1 MSKSSMGH
9 YRQYYE
15 SQNHNSTADP
25 STQKATNQSYNG
37 YPQYPNNDRSQ
48 YAPPNLA
55 WNTSL
60 QQNHGNAP
68 RQDTRQIDSWQNN
81 STQNSG
87 LDGQRHATDYAQH
100 DGSGSNGPP
109 YQYSMNSNTSTSQ
122 NTQGLNSLA
131 YVSVLDS
138 GAQQRNGHGAQ
149 QSSVSTVSSIPS
161 RGNGPHRTKTP
172 SFQSQPQPHSRSQSQ
187 SVYNSNVG
195 SGTHSSYQES
205 HPANTQPSSSAAATA
220 LAGAVSRRYPQASNQ
235 IGQASMSPT
244 GNPSRPATQN
254 TISWTAS
261 PHFQASSSIGQTQ
274 APPVSYQSAPSGA
287 HVGSF
292 PRPQIQE
299 SAPMQNKRQKT
310 SHANTEQVLP
320 VNSISNL
327 VTRNVEN
334 EHPTALY
341 SMAGDNANDMP
352 NYIDPTQV
360 FNPYHKE
367 HERRRREAAQAEAEA
382 EARRRA
388 DAEAAEKRRL
398 EAEAES
404 RRLAAEAERL
414 RNAGEQAKRQRENAA
429 TPLSGVRKTTP
440 LPKPQEAVDNPTS
453 NPTTDQVEADMAAE
467 MKAMME
473 KMKVFRNK
481 DPAMFQKLWEDMRKP
496 GQQGAATSTG
506 PTQSPSPHLN
516 QSTAVLSPQNT
527 QSQHAPLSQ
536 TKQQSTGVA
545 HQDSVLDPQKPSATA
560 TKQQQSA
567 KPNPQTPT
575 RHRVVVE
582 NNPEGLPDLGRFPA
596 ERRNRYGRSLKQNEA
611 SAASVPPV
619 PASNTIVQ
627 SNPSSAPSDGHFGEV
642 VASIPQATSAA
653 AAAVPQAASSQ
664 VPARSK
670 STSATGTSGNTVWP
684 EEKRTALAD
693 AAVSLLK
700 GLPGN
705 ANIELASS
713 EVHAMLEK
721 NPSYIELCVL
731 LESKG
736 LRFHRGQFARQ
747 LLNSVPYLNAPTPPK
762 AHDTQ
767 QQQQQPQPSPLPS
780 QSFTQPPPAAL
791 QTPTPYQPTA
801 MTSAVGSNMTT
812 SGNTARSTNL
822 PAATPLQFPTSN
834 SVAMSVKHENPYNR
848 PSKTPKS
855 IPSRP
860 DPPPGSKEAMARKQ
874 DFSELIDLTALGD
887 NDDYVMSSSHTPP
900 RQPSPEPDPFRDY
913 TQQTM
918 PTSSGPAPFPAW
930 EALASNERI
939 IFSQPVSVQQ
949 PQQVMGPPKPPQG
962 PRPPTKNLAK
972 PLNHAEGLAKTY
984 YDPKT
989 VARDILI
996 ASGRHPTERPLNAH
1010 MAGLLN
1016 RHISIDSD
1024 LSTFD
1029 WDAVDP
1035 GGPPAPQVEYIEMT
1049 MGSPQR
1055 SMKPDARSN
1064 EYHVM
1069 RGGDMHAPRLDNRYR
1084 DFASRP
1090 PPPAAAF
1097 LPTAR
1102 NVQSVIDSGP
1112 GRNGMTKAS
1121 EHSNVTNRVQAPD
1134 LHHRQHSLVAAI
1146 GRAVQSLT
1154 GQSRPT
1160 PAPVPSAQPH
1170 TRERSSRRSSSNLV
1184 KSPTPASRPPS
1195 APAAE
1200 PNKMA
1205 SVVPVIRRGRPP
1217 GSKSKNMSVADMQH
1231 VAKQVMTVEVPSVA
1245 GAKANTPVF
1254 KCRWKGCRAELH
1266 NRITLRQHIIKVH
1279 QDQEDTQR
1287 EEDEETEYLCWW
1299 KKCKHLTQFD
1309 DGMVAPSKTFASTA
1323 LWLKHIEDDH
1333 IYPLTLKYGDGP
1345 SSTHIGKQ
1353 TKPSFDLS
1361 RFRYNASIGR
1371 TDARTFSYLDPQT
1384 LLDNKTRYLSDE
1396 QGRLATPSVS
1406 EESQADLEPDTI
1418 TLLSVDHD
1426 ETDRQAHRSF
1436 MKAHHRQKYTPK
1448 TAAEEMLRAL
1458 EVHKVKTSG
1467 IETDGAVLATEARR
1481 AKFVHNP
1488 GIAMVVDEED

>member
-1 MSKSSMGH
+1 MSNSSMGH
-9 YRQYYE
+9 YRQYYD

-25 STQKATNQSYNG
+25 NTQKATNQSYNG
-37 YPQYPNNDRSQ
+37 YGQYPNNDRSQ
-48 YAPPNLA
+48 YAPPSLA

-60 QQNHGNAP
+60 QQTYGNAP

-81 STQNSG
+81 TTQNSG
-87 LDGQRHATDYAQH
+87 FDGQRHVTDYAQH
-100 DGSGSNGPP
+100 PASGSNGPP

-122 NTQGLNSLA
+122 NTQGLNNLA
-131 YVSVLDS
+131 YVSVHDT

-149 QSSVSTVSSIPS
+149 QSSVSTVSS
-161 RGNGPHRTKTP
+161 TP
-172 SFQSQPQPHSRSQSQ
+172 SMVNEAHRIKSPSFPSQPQPHSRSQSQ

-195 SGTHSSYQES
+195 PGTHSSYQES
-205 HPANTQPSSSAAATA
+205 HPTNTQPSSSAAATA
-220 LAGAVSRRYPQASNQ
+220 LAGAVSRCYPQASNQ

-254 TISWTAS
+254 TISRTAS
-261 PHFQASSSIGQTQ
+261 PHFHASSSITQTQ
-274 APPVSYQSAPSGA
+274 APPVPCQSVPNST
-287 HVGSF
+287 HVRSL
-292 PRPQIQE
+292 PKPQIEE
-299 SAPMQNKRQKT
+299 SAPVQNKRRKT

-334 EHPTALY
+334 EPPAALY

-388 DAEAAEKRRL
+388 DAEVAEKRRL

-414 RNAGEQAKRQRENAA
+414 HTAGEQATRQRENAA
-429 TPLSGVRKTTP
+429 TPLSGVRKTAP
-440 LPKPQEAVDNPTS
+440 LPKQQQAVDNPTT

-473 KMKVFRNK
+473 KMKVFRSK
-481 DPAMFQKLWEDMRKP
+481 DPAMFQKLWDDMRKP

-516 QSTAVLSPQNT
+516 QSTAVQAPQIT

-536 TKQQSTGVA
+536 TKQQSTGLT
-545 HQDSVLDPQKPSATA
+545 HQDSVLSPQKPSATA
-560 TKQQQSA
+560 TTQQQSA
-567 KPNPQTPT
+567 KSNSQTPN

-596 ERRNRYGRSLKQNEA
+596 ERRNRYGRSSKQNEA
-611 SAASVPPV
+611 SAASVPPA

-627 SNPSSAPSDGHFGEV
+627 STPSQAPSEAYPGEV
-642 VASIPQATSAA
+642 AASLPQSISSTAAT
-653 AAAVPQAASSQ
+653 VHQAASSQ
-664 VPARSK
+664 VSARPK
-670 STSATGTSGNTVWP
+670 SPLVNRPSGNTVWP
-684 EEKRTALAD
+684 EEKRNALAD

-721 NPSYIELCVL
+721 NPSYIELCIL

-736 LRFHRGQFARQ
+736 LRFHRGHFARQ

-762 AHDTQ
+762 ASETA

-780 QSFTQPPPAAL
+780 QSLTQPPPAAL
-791 QTPTPYQPTA
+791 RTPTPHQPTA
-801 MTSAVGSNMTT
+801 ITGAVGPHMTP
-812 SGNTARSTNL
+812 SGNTASTNF
-822 PAATPLQFPTSN
+822 PAVTPLQFPTSN
-834 SVAMSVKHENPYNR
+834 SVVMSVKHEKPYNR
-848 PSKTPKS
+848 PSKIQKS

-860 DPPPGSKEAMARKQ
+860 EPPPGSKEAMARKQ

-887 NDDYVMSSSHTPP
+887 NDDYVMSSSHSPP
-900 RQPSPEPDPFRDY
+900 RQPSPEPDSLRGY
-913 TQQTM
+913 NQQTM
-918 PTSSGPAPFPAW
+918 STPSGPARFPAW
-930 EALASNERI
+930 EAFASNERI

-949 PQQVMGPPKPPQG
+949 PQHLMGLPKPPQG

-1035 GGPPAPQVEYIEMT
+1035 GGPPAPQVEYTEMT

-1055 SMKPDARSN
+1055 SIKPDARFN
-1064 EYHVM
+1064 DNHVT
-1069 RGGDMHAPRLDNRYR
+1069 RGGDMHAPRLDNRDR
-1084 DFASRP
+1084 DFASRS

-1097 LPTAR
+1097 LPIPR
-1102 NVQSVIDSGP
+1102 NVQSVIHSGP
-1112 GRNGMTKAS
+1112 SRNGMTKAS
-1121 EHSNVTNRVQAPD
+1121 ERSHVTDRVQAPD
-1134 LHHRQHSLVAAI
+1134 LHHRPYSLVAAI

-1160 PAPVPSAQPH
+1160 PAPIPPAQLH

-1200 PNKMA
+1200 PNEMA
-1205 SVVPVIRRGRPP
+1205 SVVPVKRRGRPP

-1231 VAKQVMTVEVPSVA
+1231 AAKQVMTVEVPSVA
-1245 GAKANTPVF
+1245 AANTPVF

-1266 NRITLRQHIIKVH
+1266 NRVTLRQHIIKVH
-1279 QDQEDTQR
+1279 QDQEDTRR

-1309 DGMVAPSKTFASTA
+1309 DGMVAPSKTFVSPA

-1345 SSTHIGKQ
+1345 SSTHI
-1353 TKPSFDLS
+1353 
-1361 RFRYNASIGR
+1361 
-1371 TDARTFSYLDPQT
+1371 DPQT
-1384 LLDNKTRYLSDE
+1384 LLADKTRYLSDE

-1448 TAAEEMLRAL
+1448 SAAEEMLRAL

-1481 AKFVHNP
+1481 ARFIHNP